1 MKYKALLK
9 LEYQFPIW
17 LLCEIAGVSRTA
29 YYRYKKKPL
38 KQRDAVEK
46 IIIDLYHKSNKRAGY
61 RSIKD
66 LLWNKYNLV
75 VNHKKV
81 YRIMRENRLSS
92 IVRKKYRVPKETRIL
107 KENLLARDFKTD
119 LPGKKYVTDITY
131 IPTRRTMAYLCVV
144 IDLYNREPVIWN
156 ISDKQDKHLSLET
169 IKELS
174 KAVNLKGS
182 VVHSDQGVHFT
193 NTAYVELLETLE
205 AEQSMSR
212 KGNCWDIAPAESFFG
227 HFKSETIHLRSK
239 KLEDLNEARQI
250 TEEYMDYYINERP
263 QRAHGRLPPS
273 LYGAV

>member
-1 MKYKALLK
+1 M
-9 LEYQFPIW
+9 
-17 LLCEIAGVSRTA
+17 CEIAGVSRTA

-38 KQRDAVEK
+38 KKLDAVEEK
-46 IIIDLYHKSNKRAGY
+46 IIDLYHKSGKRAGY

-66 LLWNKYNLV
+66 LLRNKYNLV

-92 IVRKKYRVPKETRIL
+92 IVRKKHRIAKETKIL
-107 KENLLARDFKTD
+107 KENLLERDFKTE

-144 IDLYNREPVIWN
+144 IDLYNREPVVWN

-169 IKELS
+169 IKQLS
-174 KAVNLKGS
+174 ATVNLKGS
-182 VVHSDQGVHFT
+182 IVHSDQGVHFT
-193 NTAYVELLETLE
+193 NTAYVELLEALE

-212 KGNCWDIAPAESFFG
+212 KGNCWDNAPAESFFG
-227 HFKSETIHLRSK
+227 HFKCETIRLRNK
-239 KLEDLNEARQI
+239 TLEDLNEARQI

-263 QRAHGRLPPS
+263 QRALGGLPPGA
-273 LYGAV
+273 YGKVIV